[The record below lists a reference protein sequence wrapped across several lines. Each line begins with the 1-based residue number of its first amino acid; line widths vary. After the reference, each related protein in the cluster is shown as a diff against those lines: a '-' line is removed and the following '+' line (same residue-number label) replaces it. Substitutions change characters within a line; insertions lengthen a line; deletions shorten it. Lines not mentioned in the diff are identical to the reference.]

1 MDNLRYLL
9 AAIVGLTLIMSVVS
23 GVNPNYF
30 AGMNAFADEHE
41 EEEDDD
47 NSGSSND
54 DNEDDEQEED
64 DDDNSGS
71 GSDDEED
78 DEEDDDDSEEDDDD
92 DDKGKNKEKDEDDDE
107 DDDDDKFVQSLGN
120 NSKATLEVDD
130 DAELNVEIEDGD
142 LDDGTYDVIF
152 ACESPDV
159 DEEFTDA
166 LDVEDGEGEFEEDLP
181 LTNGTYTGCEVEISN
196 LSATFPSF
204 TIMASDDHDDDEED
218 DEHDEDDDSGEEDDD
233 DNKGREESE
242 NDRERKAESKLKVE
256 DDGVEVEV
264 EVEGLNMTD
273 GSYDAVFA
281 CEDPDFSMTLNDA
294 FDVEDGEGKL
304 EEMIGLA
311 NGTYS
316 GCEITVDGDALAS
329 FRTFTVSE
337 ESDDEQEQRVKEKH
351 KEKDER
357 IVATINGT
365 TLHERHRSQNAA
377 SPGEYDPGW
386 DYTLMAAGIAN
397 DTDATVDIDLGVWK
411 SNRAIILLDV
421 IGGTVEIENQT
432 YTVVLGYALHS
443 ISHDTFRVGALAVD
457 DDGNVYKLKMRGT
470 AVDDDAEFP
479 TESGSIELTFG
490 GSSGPSNNRFG
501 DWELDMDGTITAG

>member
-41 EEEDDD
+41 DEDDD
-47 NSGSSND
+47 NSGSSNG
-54 DNEDDEQEED
+54 DNEEHDE

-78 DEEDDDDSEEDDDD
+78 DDEHDEEDEQDNDDSEDDNED
-92 DDKGKNKEKDEDDDE
+92 KEKEKDDDE
-107 DDDDDKFVQSLGN
+107 DKLVQTLGN

-130 DAELNVEIEDGD
+130 DAELQVEIEDGD
-142 LDDGTYDVIF
+142 LDDGTYDIMF
-152 ACESPDV
+152 ACDSPDV
-159 DEEFTDA
+159 DEEFADA

-181 LTNGTYTGCEVEISN
+181 LANGTYTGCEVEVGD

-204 TIMASDDHDDDEED
+204 TVMASDDHDD
-218 DEHDEDDDSGEEDDD
+218 EDDD
-233 DNKGREESE
+233 DNNGRGGH
-242 NDRERKAESKLKVE
+242 DRERKEEHKLKVE

-273 GSYDAVFA
+273 GSYDAIFA
-281 CEDPDFSMTLNDA
+281 CEEPDFNMTLNDA
-294 FDVEDGEGKL
+294 FDVEEGEGKL
-304 EEMIGLA
+304 EEMIGLE
-311 NGTYS
+311 NGTYT
-316 GCEITVDGDALAS
+316 GCEITVEGDVLAS

-337 ESDDEQEQRVKEKH
+337 DSDDEQEHRIEEKRKEK
-351 KEKDER
+351 EER
-357 IVATINGT
+357 IVTTINGT
-365 TLHERHRSQNAA
+365 TIHERHRSQNAA

-386 DYTLMAAGIAN
+386 DYNLLAAGTAN
-397 DTDATVDIDLGVWK
+397 ETDATVDIDLGVWK
-411 SNRAIILLDV
+411 SNRAVILLDV

-457 DDGNVYKLKMRGT
+457 DDGNVYKLKMRGS
-470 AVDDDAEFP
+470 AVNDEAEFP
-479 TESGSIELTFG
+479 TESGSIELTFD
-490 GSSGPSNNRFG
+490 GSSSNRFG
-501 DWELDMDGTITAG
+501 DWELTMDCTITAS